1 LPHHSEKRIV
11 PYSAEQMF
19 ALVADVERYPEFLPW
34 CAAVRVRSRDGAVFT
49 ADLIAA
55 FGALR
60 EQFTSRVMLDPAAK
74 TITIEY
80 IEGPFERL
88 TNRWRFHALEKGSE
102 VEFDI
107 DFRFKSRTL
116 EALISGMFTRAIEK
130 MTGSFVARADA
141 LYGSKQPAQ

>member
-1 LPHHSEKRIV
+1 MPHHSEKRVV
-11 PYSAEQMF
+11 PYSDEQMF

-34 CAAVRVRSRDGAVFT
+34 CAAVRIRTREGDTFT
-49 ADLIAA
+49 ADLIGA

-60 EQFTSRVMLDPAAK
+60 EQFTSRVKLDPAAK

-80 IEGPFERL
+80 IDGPFERL
-88 TNRWRFHALEKGSE
+88 TNNWRFHALENGCE

-116 EALISGMFTRAIEK
+116 EALISGLFTRAIEK

-141 LYGSKQPAQ
+141 LYGSKHPAQ

>member
-1 LPHHSEKRIV
+1 
-11 PYSAEQMF
+11 MF
-19 ALVADVERYPEFLPW
+19 ALIADVERYPEFLPW
-34 CAAVRVRSRDGAVFT
+34 CAAVRIRSREEASFT

-80 IEGPFERL
+80 IDGPFQHL
-88 TNRWRFHALEKGSE
+88 TNRWRFTAIETGCE
-102 VEFDI
+102 VYFDI

-116 EALISGMFTRAIEK
+116 ETLISGMFTRAVEK
-130 MTGSFVARADA
+130 MTGAFVARADQ
-141 LYGSKQPAQ
+141 LYAGA